1 MPSCSSSALPVD
13 SDPAATQ
20 TASVPTSATPC
31 KIVVVDDNEDGRFL
45 LRCLCELRG
54 HEVTEA
60 ADGLEGLARAI
71 EVEPDIA
78 FVDIGLPG
86 IDGYE
91 VARRIRARPEGTQPY
106 LVALSGY
113 SSSEHREKAF
123 AAGFDEH
130 IAKPMVIE
138 QLEAVV
144 AKVRNGASPS

>member
-1 MPSCSSSALPVD
+1 VSSTP
-13 SDPAATQ
+13 P
-20 TASVPTSATPC
+20 PC

-54 HEVTEA
+54 HVVTEA
-60 ADGLEGLARAI
+60 ADGIEGLARTI

-86 IDGYE
+86 MDGYE
-91 VARRIRARPEGTQPY
+91 VARQVRASSAGTVRPY

-113 SSSEHREKAF
+113 SSAEHRDRAY

-130 IAKPMVIE
+130 IAKPMGVE

-144 AKVRNGASPS
+144 AKVRLGASPG